1 MTKLP
6 LLSTR
11 RMTFDRLRRLT
22 VKELREILR
31 DRRTVV
37 TLILMPLL
45 VYPLLSLVF
54 HRFLVT
60 ALPSLQP
67 EVIIAVEGDNRTELI
82 RLLKD
87 GESLIKSEEA
97 VRKLEAAGLPITPPF
112 GLARPVIWRR

>member
-1 MTKLP
+1 MTKPP

-67 EVIIAVEGDNRTELI
+67 QVIIAVDDDIAKVMGGNAL
-82 RLLKD
+82 RLL
-87 GESLIKSEEA
+87 GE
-97 VRKLEAAGLPITPPF
+97 VWAA
-112 GLARPVIWRR
+112 